1 MGKCKYCQGEF
12 DYIPGI
18 GVCIGCKNAMS
29 SSSSNSYDSRKEV
42 EAERAKDRAMD
53 WQQYTDQ
60 FGNKVRVSRTTG
72 RFEVKRPFWGWMES
86 FQGNIERRYPN
97 GDLYVGGVHGS
108 CYHGKGKKFWKETGN
123 SYEGDWVYDNRT
135 GKGRFTWANGNYY
148 EGDFVEGKRT
158 GKGKFVWSSGG
169 YYEGDF
175 VEGKFNGN
183 GVRVYQAGGRYE
195 GQFKDDMCHGKGK
208 MTWPNGDIYEGDW
221 FEDFRAGKGKTVW
234 ANGVYY
240 EGEYLKGKCH
250 GNGFRT
256 YTDNYTYKGQFKDG
270 VRHGKGVLTAPD
282 GTAVEYYYENDK
294 RVCKVAEATDE
305 IVNRIYGTTP
315 KTSTNQTSAQFTGRK
330 EQEFSDGSKYIGD
343 FVNGKM
349 SGKGKYIWKDGSYYE
364 GDFVDGNFQ
373 GYGVRVYPSG
383 SRYEGYWVN
392 DLPSG
397 KGKYTWV
404 DGDYYEGDFLND
416 KFHGHGKYV
425 YPSGAYYEGTYVNDK
440 RTGKGKYTWDDGTYY
455 EGDFLDGK
463 YHGYGKKT
471 SINGYIYEGEFQN
484 NKRHG
489 KGRRT
494 SPTGKVREY
503 YYENDKRVCEVSEA
517 TDEIIARIYGSTPPK
532 VPTNSKVMAKTTV
545 EPEVEEVSVSPAATE
560 TSTVTSDNLQ
570 AEPAKRTRKVATPE
584 EIWDRLLKMTTSE
597 KQEYFKKHHKLT
609 VPAGTEVIPANCFKL
624 CFELHNVVFNEEL
637 REIGEYAF
645 SSTRI
650 RGKLVIPKSV
660 EKIGN
665 HAFDMSRTIETVV
678 LPNNITVDDYAFA
691 VINDLAKVEFESDP
705 PEGVIIGKGAFSRC
719 HKHAMKSKE
728 MVEKIKALN
737 KKAFK

>member
-1 MGKCKYCQGEF
+1 M
-12 DYIPGI
+12 
-18 GVCIGCKNAMS
+18 
-29 SSSSNSYDSRKEV
+29 
-42 EAERAKDRAMD
+42 
-53 WQQYTDQ
+53 
-60 FGNKVRVSRTTG
+60 
-72 RFEVKRPFWGWMES
+72 
-86 FQGNIERRYPN
+86 
-97 GDLYVGGVHGS
+97 
-108 CYHGKGKKFWKETGN
+108 
-123 SYEGDWVYDNRT
+123 
-135 GKGRFTWANGNYY
+135 
-148 EGDFVEGKRT
+148 
-158 GKGKFVWSSGG
+158 
-169 YYEGDF
+169 
-175 VEGKFNGN
+175 
-183 GVRVYQAGGRYE
+183 RVYQAGGRYE

-294 RVCKVAEATDE
+294 MVCKVAEATDE

-425 YPSGAYYEGTYVNDK
+425 YSNGDCYEGAYVNNN
-440 RTGKGKYTWDDGTYY
+440 RTGKGKYTWSDGTYY
-455 EGDFLDGK
+455 EGDFLEGK

-484 NKRHG
+484 NKCHG

-517 TDEIIARIYGSTPPK
+517 TDEIIARIYGSTSPK
-532 VPTNSKVMAKTTV
+532 VPTNSKVEAKATVAMAKPV
-545 EPEVEEVSVSPAATE
+545 
-560 TSTVTSDNLQ
+560 
-570 AEPAKRTRKVATPE
+570 PAKEADQ
-584 EIWDRLLKMTTSE
+584 EIWDKFVKMKPAEKEEFLASHPVMVVPEGTKKIAQSTFRNCQNLKE
-597 KQEYFKKHHKLT
+597 
-609 VPAGTEVIPANCFKL
+609 IR
-624 CFELHNVVFNEEL
+624 FNQGL
-637 REIGEYAF
+637 IEIGGWAF
-645 SSTRI
+645 YGCKNLGPVVIFPKGVKKICSGAFEGCSSI
-650 RGKLVIPKSV
+650 KKVI
-660 EKIGN
+660 
-665 HAFDMSRTIETVV
+665 
-678 LPNNITVDDYAFA
+678 LPNHVMVERMAFMCG
-691 VINDLAKVEFESDP
+691 VTEVEFETDP
-705 PEGVIIGKGAFSRC
+705 PYVSLMYSSFKDC
-719 HKHAMKSKE
+719 DKNMSKE
-728 MVEKIKALN
+728 MKEKIKKLN
-737 KKAFK
+737 SNAFK